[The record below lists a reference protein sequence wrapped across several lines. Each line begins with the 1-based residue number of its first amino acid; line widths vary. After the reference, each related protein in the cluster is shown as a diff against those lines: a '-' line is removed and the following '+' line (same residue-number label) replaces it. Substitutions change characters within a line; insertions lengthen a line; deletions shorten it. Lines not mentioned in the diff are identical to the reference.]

1 MGLHSDGPPGLIR
14 FFSHLGARLIE
25 RKISD
30 HDSRAVNLRLTSA
43 GRKVHRKVWLCL
55 EGFVGAIEGQ
65 IPNKRRKSV
74 YAAVKLFIDA
84 VKKASSACPCSE

>member
-1 MGLHSDGPPGLIR
+1 LVQQG
-14 FFSHLGARLIE
+14 LIE

-30 HDSRAVNLRLTSA
+30 HDSRAVNLRLTPA

-55 EGFVGAIEGQ
+55 EGFVDAIEGR
-65 IPNKRRKSV
+65 IPEKKRKLV
-74 YAAVKLFIDA
+74 YWAVNLFIDA